1 MPNTEVYHT
10 ERWSDSDFT
19 YKLPMEKNEDA
30 EYVLILKF
38 SEAYWDQPNG
48 KIFDVSIGD
57 MTVLSNLDIW
67 AQVGARWLPHDEF
80 ITIKTERGDIYING
94 QKVNKAITSGMMTIK
109 FKKGKEDNPKIN
121 AIVLVRGQK
130 SDTHY
135 SAH

>member
-10 ERWSDSDFT
+10 ERWGDSDFT

-67 AQVGARWLPHDEF
+67 A
-80 ITIKTERGDIYING
+80 
-94 QKVNKAITSGMMTIK
+94 
-109 FKKGKEDNPKIN
+109 
-121 AIVLVRGQK
+121 
-130 SDTHY
+130 
-135 SAH
+135 